1 MTNTDKPSVAGINP
15 PVFFGSAIV
24 ILGFVVFTVISPET
38 AGNLFSHVQ
47 TWIIDTLGWF
57 YLLAMGVYLLFSL
70 YLAFSRYGEIKLGP
84 DHSEPEFSYKS
95 WFAMLFSAGMGIGLM
110 FYGVAEPVFHFTSPP
125 VGEAGTSE
133 AAREAMKLTFFHWGM
148 HAWGVY
154 AVVALALAYFS
165 FRHGLPLR
173 ISSALHP
180 LIGKRIHGPIGHA
193 VDIFAVFGT
202 MFGVATSLGLGVL
215 QVNSGLNYLFDIPQ
229 NLTTQII
236 LIAIITAFAT
246 TSVVLGLD
254 GGIRRISEINLGLAV
269 LLLVFVLAVGPT
281 VFLLQS
287 FIQNTGAYLSDV
299 VDRTFNMYAYNL
311 SDGPSSWLGGWT
323 LFYWGWWI
331 AWSPFVGMFIAR
343 VSRGRTIREFVVGVL
358 VVPVGFTFLW
368 LTVFGDTALHL
379 LLMDNVRSLA
389 EAVNAD
395 ASVALF
401 QFLENFPLSQV
412 SSLLATVLVVTF
424 FVTSSDSGSLVID
437 MLTSKDGDESP
448 VWQRIFW
455 AVSEGFV
462 AMALL
467 LAGGLAALQTASIAS
482 ALPFSIIL
490 MFVAYGMLK
499 ALRIEGVKM
508 NSLRSTVNTAPT
520 LSGAPNAWQRRVETL
535 VSVPRKQQVESFL
548 ENTVTPA
555 MHSVADE
562 LKNQGLDVR
571 TREEED
577 RSYLEVSHGE
587 EIDFVYGV
595 RMRAYAAPS
604 FALGG
609 IQRNTTTDKRK
620 QFHAEVFLREGGQ
633 GYDLMGYTKE
643 QVIGDVLDQYEK
655 HMYFL
660 HQVR

>member
-70 YLAFSRYGEIKLGP
+70 YLAFSRYGQIKLGP

>member
-1 MTNTDKPSVAGINP
+1 
-15 PVFFGSAIV
+15 
-24 ILGFVVFTVISPET
+24 
-38 AGNLFSHVQ
+38 
-47 TWIIDTLGWF
+47 
-57 YLLAMGVYLLFSL
+57 
-70 YLAFSRYGEIKLGP
+70 
-84 DHSEPEFSYKS
+84 
-95 WFAMLFSAGMGIGLM
+95 
-110 FYGVAEPVFHFTSPP
+110 
-125 VGEAGTSE
+125 
-133 AAREAMKLTFFHWGM
+133 
-148 HAWGVY
+148 
-154 AVVALALAYFS
+154 
-165 FRHGLPLR
+165 
-173 ISSALHP
+173 
-180 LIGKRIHGPIGHA
+180 
-193 VDIFAVFGT
+193 
-202 MFGVATSLGLGVL
+202 
-215 QVNSGLNYLFDIPQ
+215 
-229 NLTTQII
+229 
-236 LIAIITAFAT
+236 
-246 TSVVLGLD
+246 
-254 GGIRRISEINLGLAV
+254 
-269 LLLVFVLAVGPT
+269 
-281 VFLLQS
+281 
-287 FIQNTGAYLSDV
+287 
-299 VDRTFNMYAYNL
+299 
-311 SDGPSSWLGGWT
+311 
-323 LFYWGWWI
+323 
-331 AWSPFVGMFIAR
+331 
-343 VSRGRTIREFVVGVL
+343 
-358 VVPVGFTFLW
+358 
-368 LTVFGDTALHL
+368 
-379 LLMDNVRSLA
+379 
-389 EAVNAD
+389 
-395 ASVALF
+395 
-401 QFLENFPLSQV
+401 
-412 SSLLATVLVVTF
+412 
-424 FVTSSDSGSLVID
+424 
-437 MLTSKDGDESP
+437 
-448 VWQRIFW
+448 
-455 AVSEGFV
+455 
-462 AMALL
+462 MALL

>member
-1 MTNTDKPSVAGINP
+1 MTTTDKPSVAGINP

-38 AGNLFSHVQ
+38 AGNLFGHVQ

-70 YLAFSRYGEIKLGP
+70 YLALSRYGEIKLGP
-84 DHSEPEFSYKS
+84 DHSEPEFSYSS

-110 FYGVAEPVFHFTSPP
+110 FYGVAEPVFHFTAPP

-173 ISSALHP
+173 ISSALYP

-215 QVNSGLNYLFDIPQ
+215 QVNSGLNYLFDVPQ
-229 NLTTQII
+229 DITVQII

-254 GGIRRISEINLGLAV
+254 GGIRRISELNLGLA
-269 LLLVFVLAVGPT
+269 LLLLLFVLAVGPT
-281 VFLLQS
+281 IFLLQS

-343 VSRGRTIREFVVGVL
+343 VSRGRTIRQFVVGVL
-358 VVPVGFTFLW
+358 LVPVGFTFLW

-379 LLMDNVRSLA
+379 LLMENVQGLA

-401 QFLENFPLSQV
+401 QFLENFPLSQI
-412 SSLLATVLVVTF
+412 SSLIATILVVTF

-467 LAGGLAALQTASIAS
+467 LAGGLSALQTASIAS
-482 ALPFSIIL
+482 ALPFSLIL

-508 NSLRSTVNTAPT
+508 SSMRSTVNTAPA
-520 LSGAPNAWQRRVETL
+520 LSGVPNAWQRRVETL
-535 VSVPRKQQVESFL
+535 VSVPKKQHVERFL
-548 ENTVTPA
+548 TETVIPA

-562 LKNQGLDVR
+562 LKSQGLDVR

-587 EIDFVYGV
+587 EIDFIYGV

-604 FALGG
+604 FAMAGVN
-609 IQRNTTTDKRK
+609 RNIRTEKRK

-660 HQVR
+660 HAVR